1 MSGPA
6 PTGACP
12 DCTGL
17 AFQVRQ
23 CACTDGGD
31 RLLVDSD
38 SFADEPYRDCRLCR
52 GDGGVAEPC
61 AACARTGLRRAELV
75 VSVVNLD
82 TGAVASERLRPDRV
96 VPERD
101 TDGTWVVP
109 LGTVADRLVARAGVG
124 SVHAILPAGQA
135 LDTPLLWLPRTWRP
149 DLPVDRRWA
158 MAADALI
165 RADHSPW
172 RVLVGRVATPPP
184 EPSPG
189 RRLGELCRL
198 AGLLHLDLVVE
209 ARWWHD
215 RAWWDLR
222 FELPGGD
229 VPEVPRR
236 SAPELADAVTATTA
250 VAALAG
256 LAEHGRAAPAYTIRS
271 SAGPAPAPAH
281 ADLAALERRIHT
293 DLAGGSGAQ
302 AIWRDGR
309 WWHTPLR
316 PGGIA
321 EVLHEQ
327 DTGQVVRHATTILLR
342 VTEPPEPAWWGASIR
357 HRECPRCSGAG
368 AAPTWGSCATCGDSR
383 RLHSALTVTVTDLTR
398 VAHRLWQPVA
408 GEPVT
413 PVGTQPDGTPVV
425 QLRGHY
431 RAAELATPFG
441 VRPEDLTRLDR
452 PGRQCVGQDLLDGTV
467 TCDEPGVDP
476 ATRYVEVAA
485 RGLPGARLLVLARP
499 PDVPPVADL
508 LRLGTGLDLAV
519 VVTAQDHRR
528 DAGDPTRVQ
537 GVRWRV
543 EIVSREAAVVLTPP
557 WWPSLEAAVAD
568 GLDGLGAALSAAVPI
583 DPRRPVPAP
592 EHPPSP
598 VAAGDPTL
606 VLRRLARRYAGEV
619 VAVRVDRGTCQF
631 WLAGETGQHALT
643 AAVALPDAA
652 TALRF
657 G

>member
-12 DCTGL
+12 DCGGL
-17 AFQVRQ
+17 AFRVRQ

-31 RLLVDSD
+31 RFLVDGD
-38 SFADEPYRDCRLCR
+38 SHADEPYRGCRLCR

-61 AACARTGLRRAELV
+61 PACARTGLRRAELV

-82 TGAVASERLRPDRV
+82 TGAVASERLRPDRL
-96 VPERD
+96 VPRRD
-101 TDGTWVVP
+101 VDGTWAVP
-109 LGTVADRLVARAGVG
+109 LRALADPLVARAGVRD
-124 SVHAILPAGQA
+124 VHAILPAGQD
-135 LDTPLLWLPRTWRP
+135 LDTALVWLPRTWRP
-149 DLPVDRRWA
+149 DLPVERRRA
-158 MAADALI
+158 MASEALV

-172 RVLVGRVATPPP
+172 RVLLGRAAAPPP
-184 EPSPG
+184 EPPAG
-189 RRLGELCRL
+189 RRLAELCLL

-209 ARWWHD
+209 ARWRHD

-229 VPEVPRR
+229 VPGLPRR
-236 SAPELADAVTATTA
+236 SAPDLADAVVTTTA

-256 LAEHGRAAPAYTIRS
+256 LAEHGPAAPAYTIRS
-271 SAGPAPAPAH
+271 SADPPPAPQQV
-281 ADLAALERRIHT
+281 DLAALDRRIRA
-293 DLAGGSGAQ
+293 DLAGGPGAQ

-309 WWHTPLR
+309 WWHTALR
-316 PGGIA
+316 PGGLA
-321 EVLHEQ
+321 EVRHEQ
-327 DTGQVVRHATTILLR
+327 DTGQVVRHAATMLLR
-342 VTEPPEPAWWGASIR
+342 VTEPPRPAWWGAPIR
-357 HRECPRCSGAG
+357 HRDCPDCRPGTRRG
-368 AAPTWGSCATCGDSR
+368 RCATCGDSR
-383 RLHSALTVTVTDLTR
+383 RLRAALTVTVTDLTR
-398 VAHRLWQPVA
+398 VAHRLWQPAA
-408 GEPVT
+408 GEPAT
-413 PVGTQPDGTPVV
+413 AAGTESDGTPVV

-431 RAAELATPFG
+431 RAAELAAPFG

-452 PGRQCVGQDLLDGTV
+452 PGRQCLGQDLLDGTV
-467 TCDEPGVDP
+467 TCDGPGGDP

-508 LRLGTGLDLAV
+508 LRLGAGLDLAV
-519 VVTAQDHRR
+519 VVTARDHRR

-543 EIVSREAAVVLTPP
+543 EVVSRAAAVALTAP

-568 GLDGLGAALSAAVPI
+568 GLDGLGVALTAAVPV

-592 EHPPSP
+592 DHPPSPSP

-606 VLRRLARRYAGEV
+606 VLRWLARRFAGEV
-619 VAVRVDRGTCQF
+619 VAVRVDRGACQF
-631 WLAGETGQHALT
+631 WLADEAGQRALT
-643 AAVALPDAA
+643 GAMALADAA
-652 TALRF
+652 TVLRF